1 MLKIEIPADTYCE
14 SCDEAEATTYHDH
27 DGWIPPTFYCQDC
40 KDRIESAYE
49 GPTDSENYGGGV
61 VMNEY
66 GRVF

>member
-40 KDRIESAYE
+40 KDSIESAYE

>member
-1 MLKIEIPADTYCE
+1 MLKIEIPAGTDCE
-14 SCDEAEATTYHDH
+14 SCDAADATTYHDH

-40 KDRIESAYE
+40 KDSIESAYE

>member
-40 KDRIESAYE
+40 QDRIESAYE
-49 GPTDSENYGGGV
+49 GPTDNENYGGGV

>member
-1 MLKIEIPADTYCE
+1 MLKIEIPVDTYCE
-14 SCDEAEATTYHDH
+14 ECDEAEATTYHDH

-40 KDRIESAYE
+40 KDSIESAYE